1 MDPQDYQVIYSLGV
15 YITYLT
21 FLIFLVR
28 AMFYYNLSKGQH
40 PSSQKCYKYSK
51 KVGDSI
57 LFLQI
62 SGLILIF
69 LFFIK

>member
-1 MDPQDYQVIYSLGV
+1 MNPQDYQVIYSLSV
-15 YITYLT
+15 YVTCVT

-40 PSSQKCYKYSK
+40 PDSQICYKYSE

-62 SGLILIF
+62 AGLVLIF